1 MGRGGPVFTAA
12 LFTIAESWKQP
23 ECPSTE
29 EWIKKVWRVFIQL
42 GSPHTDTRSTRHS
55 KYKAAKNKATK
66 YKAAVYKSI
75 RDPLRDE
82 I

>member
-1 MGRGGPVFTAA
+1 MPIDRGVDKEGVACVYT
-12 LFTIAESWKQP
+12 TGK
-23 ECPSTE
+23 STH
-29 EWIKKVWRVFIQL
+29 R
-42 GSPHTDTRSTRHS
+42 TRSTRHS
-55 KYKAAKNKATK
+55 KYKAAKNKAAK